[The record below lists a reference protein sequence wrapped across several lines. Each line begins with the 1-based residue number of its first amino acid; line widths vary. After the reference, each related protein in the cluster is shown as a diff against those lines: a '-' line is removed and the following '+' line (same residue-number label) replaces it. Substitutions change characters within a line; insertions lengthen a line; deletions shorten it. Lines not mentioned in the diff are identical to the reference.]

1 MNKKDLGTLI
11 LNARQKKGMSQE
23 ILAQKLHISRQSIS
37 NWENNL
43 NIPDPDTLKMLCKIL
58 NLNFENISKFA
69 NYFPKKSRKFN
80 LYFIL
85 ILISFLMIFIFVFI
99 LIHYRNKFEVYNIY
113 LKTDMLKIQNGIF
126 IKSHVNYYFQLGNIQ
141 FNDNEK
147 NINDYKIRL
156 YYKAKNGIKLL
167 IETMYNDNIILN
179 EKYGYNEYFENDFS
193 LDDMYIDFI
202 SLENNK
208 ETITCQVGLI
218 SLFSNDRIFY
228 FENNKIQSNQNKN
241 TDEKVR
247 QKNISSKK
255 LKDNKYKNE
264 YNNYI
269 KSEKNGI
276 FKYDTNLQILYFYN
290 DVIDLTYDFKNQDI
304 SGKVFNLN
312 TQKYDIDFYHNNNK
326 FICYS
331 QKCEDYELYE
341 NIIVE
346 EVKKLLK

>member
-1 MNKKDLGTLI
+1 
-11 LNARQKKGMSQE
+11 
-23 ILAQKLHISRQSIS
+23 
-37 NWENNL
+37 
-43 NIPDPDTLKMLCKIL
+43 
-58 NLNFENISKFA
+58 
-69 NYFPKKSRKFN
+69 
-80 LYFIL
+80 
-85 ILISFLMIFIFVFI
+85 
-99 LIHYRNKFEVYNIY
+99 
-113 LKTDMLKIQNGIF
+113 MLKIQNGIF

-179 EKYGYNEYFENDFS
+179 VKYGYNEYFENDFS